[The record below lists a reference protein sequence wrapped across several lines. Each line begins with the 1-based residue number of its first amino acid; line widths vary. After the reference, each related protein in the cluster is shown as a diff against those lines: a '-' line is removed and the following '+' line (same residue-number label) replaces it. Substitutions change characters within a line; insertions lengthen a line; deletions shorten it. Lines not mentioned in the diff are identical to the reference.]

1 MNPFRARAVISTDV
15 LLRNF
20 DHVRE
25 VCGVNAMAVVKADA
39 YGHGVGRIA
48 PLLREHGVEWLGVA
62 LPSEALALRAAG
74 DTGNILSWL
83 STPGDPD
90 ISSCVVA
97 DVDLSVSSA
106 RELEEIAQAALK
118 NNHVANIHLKID
130 TGLSRN
136 GIMLADLAQ
145 IIPSLTESIDRGYVH
160 LRGVWSHL
168 ANADHHNLEFS
179 TASVNQQVAVFN
191 FALNILASAGLNP
204 DLKHLGNTAGALWH
218 PSTHFDL
225 VRIGIGMFGLSPNAD
240 RATSGSLGITPVMH
254 VQARISQVKEIPV
267 GSGVSYSHTWIATE
281 PTRVALIP
289 VGYADGIP
297 RNLSNNLQFAVNGL
311 PVTQIGTVAMDQ
323 CVVNVSGLDSVAA
336 GDIVDIFGPGLSGE
350 LTADQWAQHMNSVGY
365 EIITRI
371 GARIPK
377 EYT

>member
-1 MNPFRARAVISTDV
+1 
-15 LLRNF
+15 
-20 DHVRE
+20 
-25 VCGVNAMAVVKADA
+25 
-39 YGHGVGRIA
+39 
-48 PLLREHGVEWLGVA
+48 
-62 LPSEALALRAAG
+62 
-74 DTGNILSWL
+74 
-83 STPGDPD
+83 
-90 ISSCVVA
+90 
-97 DVDLSVSSA
+97 
-106 RELEEIAQAALK
+106 
-118 NNHVANIHLKID
+118 
-130 TGLSRN
+130 
-136 GIMLADLAQ
+136 
-145 IIPSLTESIDRGYVH
+145 
-160 LRGVWSHL
+160 VWSHL

>member
-1 MNPFRARAVISTDV
+1 MTSFRARAVISTDAI
-15 LLRNF
+15 LRNF

-39 YGHGVGRIA
+39 YGHGVRHLA

-62 LPSEALALRAAG
+62 LPSEALALRATG
-74 DTGNILSWL
+74 DTGKILAWL
-83 STPGDPD
+83 TTPEDPD
-90 ISSCVVA
+90 LSKCVAA

-106 RELEEIAQAALK
+106 RELQEITQAAITH
-118 NNHVANIHLKID
+118 NRVANIHLKID

-136 GIMLADLAQ
+136 GILVADLAQ
-145 IIPSLTESIDRGYVH
+145 LLPILTEAIGQGHVH
-160 LRGVWSHL
+160 VRGVWSHL
-168 ANADHHNLEFS
+168 ANADHHDLEFS
-179 TASVNQQVAVFN
+179 SESVGQQVAVFHS
-191 FALNILASAGLNP
+191 ALSMLASAGIDP
-204 DLKHLGNTAGALWH
+204 ALKHMANTAGALWH
-218 PSTHFDL
+218 PTSRFNL
-225 VRIGIGMFGLSPNAD
+225 VRIGIGMYGLSPNLD
-240 RATSGSLGITPVMH
+240 RATSASLGLVPAMH

-311 PVTQIGTVAMDQ
+311 PVDQIGTIAMDQ
-323 CVVNVSGLDSVAA
+323 CVVNVSDLESVAP
-336 GDIVDIFGPGLSGE
+336 GDIVDIFGSGSSGE
-350 LTADQWAQHMNSVGY
+350 LTADQWAQRMNTVGY
-365 EIITRI
+365 EIIARI
-371 GARIPK
+371 GTRIPK